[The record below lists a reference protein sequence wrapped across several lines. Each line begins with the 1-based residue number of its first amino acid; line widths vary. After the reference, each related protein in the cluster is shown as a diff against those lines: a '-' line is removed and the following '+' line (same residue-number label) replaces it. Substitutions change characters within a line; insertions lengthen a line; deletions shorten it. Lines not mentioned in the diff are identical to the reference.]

1 MTPPESFQEDGV
13 GNNRTDRQ
21 LQVFH
26 VLVPAGKTVEL
37 LSCLLPQ
44 SVLMSDPTDNPEIE
58 EMPLL
63 DDPTTPA
70 ADPEPVRSQSRRLPA
85 RKMIFWLLVVIVVF
99 FVVAG
104 AAAIWLYQPPL
115 AQLQTSAAQSSE
127 TLMTA
132 QEVVNA
138 EPLPVSETVAQGQP
152 GFSPDELEN
161 IPLPVGGTYESEEG
175 LPLAKTEYE
184 ELLKEVRHQLRQNND
199 ADLYLADQMAE
210 IQKLVISIQTG
221 QTIVAESLENRMN
234 ELAQKIDAMSEAV
247 PPEAAPIPDASSMDI
262 PPFRLIAIDRWENE
276 WNAVLE
282 LNGKVSMLAPQSA
295 RAGWKLVRISP
306 QNRTALFRSRN
317 GTEAQL
323 TVDG

>member
-1 MTPPESFQEDGV
+1 MTLGTNELIQ
-13 GNNRTDRQ
+13 Q
-21 LQVFH
+21 HQVF
-26 VLVPAGKTVEL
+26 PAASLADKTVEQV
-37 LSCLLPQ
+37 SCLLPQ
-44 SVLMSDPTDNPEIE
+44 FVLMSDATDNPEIE

-63 DDPTTPA
+63 NDPAEPA

-85 RKMIFWLLVVIVVF
+85 RKVIFWSLVVVVVF
-99 FVVAG
+99 FLVAG

-115 AQLQTSAAQSSE
+115 AQLQTSTVESAD

-138 EPLPVSETVAQGQP
+138 EPRPQRRSVAQGQP
-152 GFSPDELEN
+152 GLSSGELEN
-161 IPLPVGGTYESEEG
+161 VPLPVGGANESEEG
-175 LPLAKTEYE
+175 QPPANTEYE
-184 ELLKEVRHQLRQNND
+184 ELLEEVRHQLRQNND
-199 ADLYLADQMAE
+199 ADLYLADQFAE
-210 IQKLVISIQTG
+210 LQKLVISLQTG
-221 QTIVAESLENRMN
+221 QTIVAESLENSMN
-234 ELAQKIDAMSEAV
+234 ELAQKIDAMAEAA
-247 PPEAAPIPDASSMDI
+247 PTEAAPIPDASSPDV

-282 LNGKVSMLAPQSA
+282 LNGKISMLAPQSA
-295 RAGWKLVRISP
+295 RAGWKLLRISP